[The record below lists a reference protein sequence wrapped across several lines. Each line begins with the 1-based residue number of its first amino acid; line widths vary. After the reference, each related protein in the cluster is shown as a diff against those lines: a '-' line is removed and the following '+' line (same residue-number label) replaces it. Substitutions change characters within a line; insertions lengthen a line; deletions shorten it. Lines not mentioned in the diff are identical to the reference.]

1 MEMIYQL
8 QRDPLE
14 EEINTLIGLQNFGI
28 SIREA
33 LSMPATRYDI
43 IIEQIE
49 KELEENKRNEELEK
63 VKMNYGR
70 AKY

>member
-1 MEMIYQL
+1 MIYQL